1 MENNMKMK
9 KAAVWF
15 EIYVDNIER
24 ATKFYE
30 TALNTTLEPLGDP
43 TGQNKMMSFPGDM
56 EKYGAGG
63 ALVQMEGMKAGGN
76 STIVYFNSDDCL
88 TEESRVVS
96 AGGTVVNPK
105 MGIGEYGFI
114 SLCLDTEGN
123 TFGLHSMK

>member
-1 MENNMKMK
+1 MKMK

-24 ATKFYE
+24 ATQFYE
-30 TALNTTLEPLGDP
+30 TVLDTKLESLGDP
-43 TGQNKMMSFPGDM
+43 SNQNTIMMSFPGDM

-76 STIVYFNSDDCL
+76 STLVYFNSDDCI

-96 AGGTVVNPK
+96 AGGIVVNPK

-114 SLCLDTEGN
+114 TLCLDTEGN
-123 TFGLHSMK
+123 MFGLHSMK